1 LTGSI
6 QRGDAPD
13 SIFTTCTLK
22 YSPEQKLARRRVV
35 ITGLGI
41 ISPVGNSVEEAW
53 QNILAGRSGIDR
65 ITRFD
70 TSTFPVQIAGEVRNF
85 DIGQYLS
92 PKEARRM
99 DTFIHY
105 GMAAG
110 IQAIKDAGLEAHPAN
125 AERIGVAIGSGIGGL
140 PLIENTCDDFI
151 AGGVRKISPF
161 FVPGSIINMISGNLS
176 IMYGYKGPNVS
187 LVSACSTG
195 THSIGDAGRLI
206 EYGDAD
212 IMVAGGAEGCVSK
225 LGLGGFC
232 AARALSTRND
242 DPKTASRPWDTDR
255 DGFVL
260 GEGAGVVV
268 LEEYEHAKARGA
280 RIYGELAGFGMSAD
294 AHHMTAPCED
304 GEGAARC
311 MTNALRNAQLN
322 PQDVQYV
329 NAHGTSTPL
338 GDKAETIA
346 VKRAFG
352 DHARQLVVNSTKSM
366 TGHLLGAAGGIEAV
380 FSALAIYHQVSPPT
394 INIFN
399 QDVLCDL
406 DYCANEARPMKID
419 VALSNS
425 FGFGGTNGTVVFK
438 RV

>member
-1 LTGSI
+1 M
-6 QRGDAPD
+6 
-13 SIFTTCTLK
+13 
-22 YSPEQKLARRRVV
+22 ARRRVV

-41 ISPVGNSVEEAW
+41 VSPVGNSVENAW
-53 QNILAGRSGIDR
+53 QNIIAGRSGIDR
-65 ITRFD
+65 ITRFEV
-70 TSTFPVQIAGEVRNF
+70 STFPVQIAGEVRDF
-85 DIGQYLS
+85 DITHYLS
-92 PKEARRM
+92 AKDARRM
-99 DTFIHY
+99 DIFIHY

-110 IQAIKDAGLEAHPAN
+110 IQAIRDAGLEAHPAN
-125 AERIGVAIGSGIGGL
+125 AERIGVAFGSGIGGL
-140 PLIENTCDDFI
+140 PLIENTCDDFL

-212 IMVAGGAEGCVSK
+212 IMIAGGAEACVSK

-242 DPKTASRPWDTDR
+242 DPKTASRPWDKDR

-280 RIYGELAGFGMSAD
+280 RIYGELIGFGMSAD
-294 AHHMTAPCED
+294 ANHMTAPCED

-352 DHARQLVVNSTKSM
+352 DHAKILVVNSTKSM

-380 FSALAIYHQVSPPT
+380 FSVLAIYHQISPPT
-394 INIFN
+394 INLSSP
-399 QDVLCDL
+399 DELCDL
-406 DYCANEARPMKID
+406 DYCANEARSMKID

>member
-1 LTGSI
+1 M
-6 QRGDAPD
+6 
-13 SIFTTCTLK
+13 
-22 YSPEQKLARRRVV
+22 ARRRVV

-41 ISPVGNSVEEAW
+41 VSPVGNSVEQAW

-70 TSTFPVQIAGEVRNF
+70 TSTFPVQIAGEVRDF
-85 DIGQYLS
+85 DIGHYLS
-92 PKEARRM
+92 PKDARRM
-99 DTFIHY
+99 DAFIHY

-212 IMVAGGAEGCVSK
+212 IMIAGGAEGCVSK

-242 DPKTASRPWDTDR
+242 DPKTASRPWDKDR

-294 AHHMTAPCED
+294 ANHMTAPCED

-352 DHARQLVVNSTKSM
+352 DHAKQLVVNSTKSM

-380 FSALAIYHQVSPPT
+380 FSVLAIYHQVSPPT

-399 QDVLCDL
+399 QDELCDL
-406 DYCANEARPMKID
+406 DYCANEARSMRID
-419 VALSNS
+419 IALSNS

>member
-1 LTGSI
+1 M
-6 QRGDAPD
+6 
-13 SIFTTCTLK
+13 
-22 YSPEQKLARRRVV
+22 ARRRVV

-41 ISPVGNSVEEAW
+41 VSPVGNSVEQAW

-70 TSTFPVQIAGEVRNF
+70 VSTFPVQIAGEVRDF
-85 DIGQYLS
+85 DIGHYLS

-212 IMVAGGAEGCVSK
+212 IMIAGGAEGCVSK

-242 DPKTASRPWDTDR
+242 DPKTASRPWDKDR

-280 RIYGELAGFGMSAD
+280 RIYGELVGFGMSAD
-294 AHHMTAPCED
+294 ANHMTAPCED

-311 MTNALRNAQLN
+311 MTNALRNAQMN

-352 DHARQLVVNSTKSM
+352 DHAKQLVVNSTKSM

-380 FSALAIYHQVSPPT
+380 FSALAIYHQISPPT

-399 QDVLCDL
+399 QDELCDL